1 MRRRVTSVGSLFSGR
16 ATTALS
22 RRLDTLRAALEVTV
36 PGADRQDSEHGA
48 EFAARTLLA
57 LCARVV
63 TSLDTADLWAIYVAV
78 STTYPD
84 RSTMERLESAVAA
97 GSPSGLADLTLEI
110 GLAAGERFGNLSA
123 DVRLVSGVIVDVT
136 FSAISDHNTG
146 IQRVVRS
153 AARWWALDPAVTLVA
168 ADGGPSM
175 HRMLTADEA
184 NRVSRWNEPV
194 EHVAS
199 RVQSTDL
206 VIPWHAVVLIPEVPA
221 IERIAGLSELARHS
235 GNNIAIVA
243 HDAIPITGREY
254 VAAAEMERFARY
266 LELVTAAAVV
276 IAVSESAA
284 TEFRGIRKSSQARG
298 NPGFDVGFRRLPME
312 LAADASGGVEAPL
325 PVVLVVGSREPRK
338 NQDAVLYAA
347 ERLWREGLQFELV
360 LVGAWGWS
368 TRTFRFWLRRA
379 RAAGRPV
386 SAPNS
391 LGDDDLWRAY
401 DSAWF
406 TVFPSLQ
413 EGFGLPIVESLA
425 HGVPV
430 ITSDYGSMAEIA
442 EDGGCLTIDPRDDEQ
457 LVTAMRSLLVD
468 SDLRGRLVRE
478 IATRPRDSWEQYAA
492 AVIDTVGLYL
502 PTGTTG

>member
-1 MRRRVTSVGSLFSGR
+1 MSAASPFSER
-16 ATTALS
+16 AVTALS
-22 RRLDTLRAALEVTV
+22 RRLDVVRVALNVTV
-36 PGADRQDSEHGA
+36 SGADRQDSEHGA
-48 EFAARTLLA
+48 QLAARTLLA
-57 LCARVV
+57 LSSRVV
-63 TSLDTADLWAIYVAV
+63 TSLDSAELWAIYVAV

-84 RSTMERLESAVAA
+84 RLTMERLESAAA
-97 GSPSGLADLTLEI
+97 VGSPGRLADLTLEL

-153 AARWWALDPAVTLVA
+153 ASRWWALDPAVTLVA

-175 HRMLTADEA
+175 HRTLTADEA
-184 NRVSRWNEPV
+184 HRVSRWNEPIDGV
-194 EHVAS
+194 SS
-199 RVQSTDL
+199 RAEPTDL

-221 IERIAGLSELARHS
+221 IERIASLSELARHS
-235 GNNIAIVA
+235 GNNVAIVA

-254 VAAAEMERFARY
+254 VPAAETERFARY
-266 LELVTAAAVV
+266 LELVTGATVV
-276 IAVSESAA
+276 TAVSESAA
-284 TEFRGIRKSSQARG
+284 TEFKGIRESSLAHG
-298 NPGFDVGFRRLPME
+298 SASFDVGFRRLPME
-312 LAADASGGVEAPL
+312 LPVLARGRVKTRV

-347 ERLWREGLQFELV
+347 ERLWREGLEFELI

-368 TRTFRFWLRRA
+368 TGAFRSWLRRV

-386 SAPNS
+386 SAPHS
-391 LGDDDLWRAY
+391 LDDDDLWRAY
-401 DSAWF
+401 DVAWF

-442 EDGGCLTIDPRDDEQ
+442 AGGGCLTIDPREDEQ
-457 LVTAMRSLLVD
+457 LVIAMRSLLIEPE
-468 SDLRGRLVRE
+468 LRSRLARE
-478 IATRPRDSWEQYAA
+478 IAARPRDSWEQYATD
-492 AVIDTVGLYL
+492 VMDIVKLYL
-502 PTGTTG
+502 PVGAEG